1 MHIFLY
7 KGVLPIFDS
16 FQTQGFFSLVIVMAA
31 SISDVYLDSLLENV
45 DSATIP
51 DSIDVVIG
59 GGALNG
65 FYGLG
70 TVTYLRRLVRRGTT
84 SISRVSGTSIGGLL
98 AASLL
103 SPVTELDW
111 VELGRDFE
119 AIQRDL
125 RKGKRLGS
133 YRDMVTKHIK
143 LLFPQSVPGP
153 DKLFVTYWDSQEG
166 KTITRSA
173 YRDHEDLVTALVR
186 SAYIPFL
193 SSTTAKCED
202 RYFDG
207 VMPHM
212 FPDHDRPVLYVS
224 LLTLSKSMRAVVS
237 GEANCLHRVMSGVL
251 DASTF
256 FVEGKSDMCSWANKW
271 GIHDCL
277 AFGAVGMG
285 SHLFYLFF
293 DLVLRIYDALPQG
306 VKKHQAVA
314 GTKDILSYVV
324 NEVLYRLS
332 GGG

>member
-1 MHIFLY
+1 
-7 KGVLPIFDS
+7 
-16 FQTQGFFSLVIVMAA
+16 MAT
-31 SISDVYLDSLLENV
+31 SVSDVYLDSLMANV
-45 DSATIP
+45 DSSKIP
-51 DSIDVVIG
+51 NEMDVVIG

-70 TVTYLRRLVRRGTT
+70 TVTYLRRMVRKGST
-84 SISRVSGTSIGGLL
+84 SILRVSGTSIGGLL
-98 AASLL
+98 AAGLL
-103 SPVTELDW
+103 SPVEELDW

-125 RKGKRLGS
+125 RKGKRLEA
-133 YRDMVTKHIK
+133 YRDIVTRHID
-143 LLFPQSVPGP
+143 LLYPEVIPSPGN
-153 DKLFVTYWDSQEG
+153 LFITYWDSKEG
-166 KTITRSA
+166 KTVTRSDYVDRA
-173 YRDHEDLVTALVR
+173 DLVTALVR

-193 SSTTAKCED
+193 SSSSAKCEN

-277 AFGAVGMG
+277 AFGAAGMG
-285 SHLFYLFF
+285 SHLFYLLF
-293 DLVLRIYDALPQG
+293 DVVLRIYDALPEG
-306 VKKHQAVA
+306 VKKHQAVVGA
-314 GTKDILSYVV
+314 RDILSYIL

>member
-1 MHIFLY
+1 
-7 KGVLPIFDS
+7 
-16 FQTQGFFSLVIVMAA
+16 MAT
-31 SISDVYLDSLLENV
+31 SVSDVYLDSLMENV
-45 DSATIP
+45 DNSRIP
-51 DSIDVVIG
+51 ESIDVVIS

-70 TVTYLRRLVRRGTT
+70 TVTYLRGMVKKGWT
-84 SISRVSGTSIGGLL
+84 SITRVSGTSIGGLL

-103 SPVTELDW
+103 SPVSELNW

-119 AIQRDL
+119 SIQRDL
-125 RKGKRLGS
+125 RKGKRLGA
-133 YRDMVTKHIK
+133 YRDIATRHIEM
-143 LLFPQSVPGP
+143 LYPDSIPAPG
-153 DKLFVTYWDSQEG
+153 KLFITYWDSQEG
-166 KTITRSA
+166 KTITRSEYENHA
-173 YRDHEDLVTALVR
+173 DLITALVR

-193 SSTTAKCED
+193 SSPTARCED

-207 VMPHM
+207 VIPHM

-224 LLTLSKSMRAVVS
+224 LVTLSKSMRAVVS

-285 SHLFYLFF
+285 SHLLYLLF
-293 DLVLRIYDALPQG
+293 DIVIRIYDALPDG
-306 VKKHQAVA
+306 VKKHRAVI
-314 GTKDILSYVV
+314 GGRDILSYIL

-332 GGG
+332 GGE